1 MFPRLSTLHHF
12 MTSDSVITINSSEVE
27 DRLSTVHIVEQALAR
42 TGGQDGTRQVFLVV
56 IGNRLPVKPA
66 AHQ

>member
-1 MFPRLSTLHHF
+1 

>member
-1 MFPRLSTLHHF
+1 MPNRPIAEIFPIIHLHHF

-27 DRLSTVHIVEQALAR
+27 DRLSTVHIVEQAL
-42 TGGQDGTRQVFLVV
+42 VFLVV